1 MSCAFHLQLT
11 FFFLGGGVMIY
22 EAHTLGEFLR
32 KVAIDYLRYGYYR
45 YLLRVIPEKMEVHS
59 IDRKVIADY
68 EITVC
73 RMTRLRRKKAGRANV
88 AYVRWGRRF
97 VLLATEGVHEEFEK
111 RRFLDIR
118 ENPLYVN
125 GYSVGV
131 HAGKPCVMI
140 EPTRY
145 QLIRSHL
152 HAIAL
157 FNEARVT
164 DYLQNTSPFNFP
176 GVVRQKRRLQHEVN
190 KRRKVAGL
198 PLIKVEFRFTKKRAE
213 SSTMAAISN

>member
-1 MSCAFHLQLT
+1 
-11 FFFLGGGVMIY
+11 MIY

-73 RMTRLRRKKAGRANV
+73 RMTRFRRKKAGRANV

-97 VLLATEGVHEEFEK
+97 VLLATEGMHEEFEK

-125 GYSVGV
+125 GYSIGI

-164 DYLQNTSPFNFP
+164 EYLRNISPFSFP
-176 GVVRQKRRLQHEVN
+176 GIVRQKRRLLHEVN
-190 KRRKVAGL
+190 RRRKRAGL
-198 PLIKVEFRFTKKRAE
+198 STIKIEVRFTKKDA
-213 SSTMAAISN
+213 SAPKIAAY